1 MEIETLKR
9 FDRLIAIL
17 IQLQSKKIV
26 KASEMA
32 ERFEVSLR
40 TIYRDLRSLQEAGV
54 PLYGEA
60 GLGYALV
67 DGYRLPPVMFSKEEA
82 NAFIAAEKLVTRF
95 TDKTIR
101 KSFESALLKIKSVL
115 REGEKNRIAL
125 LEDKIKIDEAVLF
138 FNHSVPN
145 ALELIFDS
153 LSSNMQ
159 LNLRYHST
167 TADAPE
173 NRRIEPVG
181 VFHENQFWYIMAY
194 CHLRNDYRQFRL
206 DRIQAISSTNQPFT
220 RSHCPLE
227 EYRKSTGSRVKTG
240 VKILVKKQIA
250 PHLKYDRHFYG
261 FVSEILRE
269 DSVEMNF
276 LTTDIEHGFPRWYLM
291 FADQA
296 TILEP
301 EDLKIRVKE
310 LLTRIT
316 MNLEVESAKEE
327 KRSIP

>member
-1 MEIETLKR
+1 METETLKR

-26 KASEMA
+26 KANEMA
-32 ERFEVSLR
+32 DRFEVSLR

-60 GLGYALV
+60 GQGYALV
-67 DGYRLPPVMFSKEEA
+67 DGYRLPPVMFSREEA
-82 NAFIAAEKLVTRF
+82 TAFIAAEKLVTQF
-95 TDKTIR
+95 TDKTIH

-115 REGEKNRIAL
+115 RESEKSRIEL
-125 LEDKIKIDEAVLF
+125 LENKIKINGAGRF
-138 FNHSVPN
+138 FNQSVPN

-153 LSSNMQ
+153 LASEKQ
-159 LNLRYHST
+159 LQVKYHSV

-206 DRIQAISSTNQPFT
+206 DRIHSIASTDQSFS
-220 RSHCPLE
+220 RSHGPME
-227 EYRKSTGSRVKTG
+227 EYRKPADACVKTK
-240 VKILVKKQIA
+240 VKLLVKKQIV

-261 FVSEILRE
+261 FISETLHG
-269 DSVEMNF
+269 DAVEMNF
-276 LTTDIEHGFPRWYLM
+276 LTTDIEQGFPRWFLM
-291 FADQA
+291 FADYA

-301 EDLKIRVKE
+301 EDLKIRVRN
-310 LLTRIT
+310 LLARISQ
-316 MNLEVESAKEE
+316 NL
-327 KRSIP
+327 